1 MVNNLKI
8 INFLQDFGCARINQ
22 LQILYDDKNN
32 SFKSILTSNMV
43 SRKGDILVHN
53 TKKINE
59 KMLIA
64 LDILCKYKNRFVK
77 FYQGY
82 DPILITFLTGENLLY
97 HIIVADENNK
107 KGIVKLVN
115 SYPLSLPKADRLIL
129 AFPDS
134 GELQNIDCDIPFLY
148 TSYPDLEVLN
158 DDENTQNTWFYQ

>member
-43 SRKGDILVHN
+43 SR
-53 TKKINE
+53 KKINE

-97 HIIVADENNK
+97 HIIVADKENE

-115 SYPLSLPKADRLIL
+115 SYPLSFPKADKLIL
-129 AFPDS
+129 SFPDR
-134 GELQNIDCDIPFLY
+134 GELENIECDIPFLY
-148 TSYPDLEVLN
+148 TTYPEYEIVN
-158 DDENTQNTWFYQ
+158 NN